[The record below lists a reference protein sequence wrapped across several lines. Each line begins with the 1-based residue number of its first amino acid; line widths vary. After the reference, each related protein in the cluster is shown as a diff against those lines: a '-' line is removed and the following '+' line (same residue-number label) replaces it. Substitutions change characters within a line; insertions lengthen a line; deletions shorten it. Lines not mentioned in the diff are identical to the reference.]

1 MLLRKPVLEY
11 YLYLTMRAIGWIV
24 LIYFGIF
31 LLSAISSIIF
41 MSNVNIGMVTIDGG
55 ESGTTFSGIE
65 VMYAFAFLII
75 CASDFKQ
82 ELHFMFQHGVSR
94 RSSYFGMLGTIVIAG
109 AAGAVIVFLAAIV
122 FDLIASLLRAPIVT
136 TTLFDT
142 AYAGWLSTANAVF
155 GIFVN
160 FLFYWA
166 LFIMTG
172 SIGYFGSIVFNRLEK
187 FGRTI
192 LIGLGIAIAISLPLL
207 NNLSNGR
214 LAQFALWLWN
224 VFIGQSEAAN
234 PFNAMGVFLAFAVI
248 ALIPSWVLIRRIKL
262 KK

>member
-11 YLYLTMRAIGWIV
+11 YLYLTMKAIGWIV
-24 LIYFGIF
+24 LIYTGIF

-41 MSNVNIGMVTIDGG
+41 MSNVNIGTINVNGSEG
-55 ESGTTFSGIE
+55 GTTFSGIE
-65 VMYAFAFLII
+65 GMFAFAFLII

-94 RSSYFGMLGTIVIAG
+94 RSSYFGMLGTIVIAS
-109 AAGAVIVFLAAIV
+109 AASALIVFLAAIV
-122 FDLIASLLRAPIVT
+122 FDVIASLLRAPIVT
-136 TTLFDT
+136 YTIFDT
-142 AYAGWLSTANAVF
+142 AYAGWRSTTNAAV
-155 GIFVN
+155 GTLVN
-160 FLFYWA
+160 ILFYWA
-166 LFIMTG
+166 LLVMAG
-172 SIGYFGSIVFNRLEK
+172 SIGYFFSIVFNRLEK

-192 LIGLGIAIAISLPLL
+192 LIGLGIAFVISLPLL

-214 LAQFALWLWN
+214 LAQFGLWLWG
-224 VFIGQSEAAN
+224 VFIGQGETAN
-234 PFNAMGVFLAFAVI
+234 PFNAMGVFLAFAVL